1 MDLQW
6 PFIIGIELG
15 NSQHLRT
22 VVYGWFY
29 LPISSFH
36 DLQGQAPLSF
46 LKIAKFLC
54 NGVFWTIWKMIRH
67 KRTSRAKKNYWD
79 LLVQP
84 SNITYDE
91 YP

>member
-6 PFIIGIELG
+6 SIIIGIELG
-15 NSQHLRT
+15 NSQHLRM

-46 LKIAKFLC
+46 LKITKFLF
-54 NGVFWTIWKMIRH
+54 NGVFWTIWKMIRR
-67 KRTSRAKKNYWD
+67 KRNSRAKKNYWD

-84 SNITYDE
+84 SNITSDE
-91 YP
+91 